1 MSKSKERK
9 QKERER
15 QFEKHGYF
23 GFLPLKDVYGFQMW
37 LQNERGFTLHVTEGN
52 ELAVCFIDGRY
63 IRVWYDAERGVCSN
77 RFGMGMSIVYEEF
90 IKIRRKTPSFSR
102 GECQKGQ
109 GYVWTENGSTQIGRK
124 QRGRHN
130 IFGTTARRKG

>member
-37 LQNERGFTLHVTEGN
+37 LQNERGFTLHVTEEN

-90 IKIRRKTPSFSR
+90 IKGREMYGQKMAQPRL
-102 GECQKGQ
+102 GESKEG
-109 GYVWTENGSTQIGRK
+109 
-124 QRGRHN
+124 
-130 IFGTTARRKG
+130 GTISSELLQEEKDSGLR